1 MLSDYPAGFL
11 CSEAFLGTT
20 VAAQKYVVYSSCT
33 KVGLWQDLLK
43 YPEEGAETKVT
54 VKQLVPGANKDYR

>member
-1 MLSDYPAGFL
+1 M
-11 CSEAFLGTT
+11 
-20 VAAQKYVVYSSCT
+20 
-33 KVGLWQDLLK
+33 VGLWQDLLK